1 MEFLQTFLP
10 ILLYIL
16 GAVLLGVLI
25 YLVIKLLDTVDKVN
39 VLLDDVEDK
48 SQQLNGLFDAC
59 ENIGDTVNGVSFKI
73 ANVFSKILGSVNKRK
88 RKKKVVEEDDLD
100 E

>member
-16 GAVLLGVLI
+16 CAVLLGVLI

-39 VLLDDVEDK
+39 VILDDVEDK

-59 ENIGDTVNGVSFKI
+59 ENVGDTVNGVSFKI
-73 ANVFSKILGSVNKRK
+73 ANMFSKIVGTVA
-88 RKKKVVEEDDLD
+88 KKKRRKIEEDDYD

>member
-1 MEFLQTFLP
+1 MGFLQTFLP

-39 VLLDDVEDK
+39 VILDDVEDK
-48 SQQLNGLFDAC
+48 SQQLNGFFDAC
-59 ENIGDTVNGVSFKI
+59 ENVGDTVNGVSFKV
-73 ANVFSKILGSVNKRK
+73 ANMFSKIVGTVA
-88 RKKKVVEEDDLD
+88 KKKRRKIEEDDYD

>member
-73 ANVFSKILGSVNKRK
+73 ANVFSKILGSFNNS
-88 RKKKVVEEDDLD
+88 
-100 E
+100 

>member
-39 VLLDDVEDK
+39 VILDDVEDK

-59 ENIGDTVNGVSFKI
+59 ENVGDTVNGVSFKI
-73 ANVFSKILGSVNKRK
+73 ANMFSKIVGTVA
-88 RKKKVVEEDDLD
+88 KKKRRKIEEDDDD

>member
-16 GAVLLGVLI
+16 GAVLLGILI
-25 YLVIKLLDTVDKVN
+25 YLGIKLLDTVDKVN
-39 VLLDDVEDK
+39 VILDDVEDK

-59 ENIGDTVNGVSFKI
+59 ENVGDTVNGVTFKV
-73 ANVFSKILGSVNKRK
+73 ANVIS
-88 RKKKVVEEDDLD
+88 KVVGTVTKVKKSRKIEEDDYD

>member
-39 VLLDDVEDK
+39 VILDDVEDK
-48 SQQLNGLFDAC
+48 SQQLNGFFDAC
-59 ENIGDTVNGVSFKI
+59 ENVGDTVNGVSFKV
-73 ANVFSKILGSVNKRK
+73 ANMFSKIVGTVA
-88 RKKKVVEEDDLD
+88 KKKRRKIEEDDYD

>member
-39 VLLDDVEDK
+39 VILDDVEDK

-59 ENIGDTVNGVSFKI
+59 ENVGDTVNGVSFKI
-73 ANVFSKILGSVNKRK
+73 ANMFSRIVGTVAKKKKRK
-88 RKKKVVEEDDLD
+88 YEEDDYD